1 MLSTQA
7 TQVMVYRKAFVSF
20 QGVVLTGISFAFSLN

>member
-7 TQVMVYRKAFVSF
+7 IQIMVYRKALVSF
-20 QGVVLTGISFAFSLN
+20 QGVVLTDISFAFGPS